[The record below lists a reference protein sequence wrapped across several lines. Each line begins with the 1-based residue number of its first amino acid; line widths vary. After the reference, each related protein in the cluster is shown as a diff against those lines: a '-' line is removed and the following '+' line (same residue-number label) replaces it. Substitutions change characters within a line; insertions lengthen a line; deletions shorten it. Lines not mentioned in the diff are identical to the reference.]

1 MKSKTSFFSGG
12 VFRADWKRFW
22 WLSALHFIFLLV
34 SSVMPFFMDIHS
46 SSVSASGFFL
56 SSFLFHKSG
65 PAFAVQWILPV
76 GVCVLLF
83 SYLHN
88 ASASASLHGTPLRRT
103 TLYISHCAAGLSLL
117 AAPVVL
123 CGLVLLCSLASP
135 QIAFALSLRHI
146 GGWVTVQLVYSL
158 LFFSLAAFT
167 GMFTGN
173 IIAHL
178 LFPYI
183 FAGLPMFFWIMGY
196 RLITSHLYG
205 LHSFSSSWR
214 MAFLYQTPF
223 RLLRNTYAIP
233 MYLGISAL
241 LLAGGYLAYKFRPL
255 ENAGEIIVFSWLR
268 PVFTFGAAL
277 CAGLVGYF
285 YARHFWQ
292 MNSIPVL
299 LVFGLPGLLAAHM
312 LSRRALSLRGF
323 LKPCLIFS
331 AFVLALF
338 CVFRFDLTGY
348 ERRIPKQKDIIGVSI
363 AWPTETNQARI
374 SINGRWATETQ
385 PYNPLMTDPMD
396 IQNVIALHKHKL
408 KNRSTSDNNNDSVAI
423 PISYHL
429 RNGRILRRFYYLSAT
444 ADQAYLEP
452 VWNAEKVKKSWFPLL
467 DETEKTILQITV
479 IDKRMPRLG
488 KNTYSNAQQRLL
500 DALKQDLYASTQFPS
515 LSYNQALTS
524 VDIQYTKPMT
534 FTDTGDPVDSRNL
547 VMFGKRSMHIPV
559 LPTYQNTIA
568 LLKELG
574 FYNSLPGPE
583 NISTIIARL
592 PKSISPADTQIVS
605 FTDPAE
611 IAELYSYIGSIYLTG
626 TAQTADQWITL
637 DFDTGINSYRC
648 EIPVTDS
655 LPALLTESAA

>member
-1 MKSKTSFFSGG
+1 MKSKTSFFNGG
-12 VFRADWKRFW
+12 VFRTDWKRFW
-22 WLSALHFIFLLV
+22 WIGALHFIFLLV
-34 SSVMPFFMDIHS
+34 SSVMPFFMDIHFS
-46 SSVSASGFFL
+46 SASASVPFS
-56 SSFLFHKSG
+56 SSFLFHKSDL
-65 PAFAVQWILPV
+65 AFAVQWILPV

-88 ASASASLHGTPLRRT
+88 ASASASLHGTPLRRRV
-103 TLYISHCAAGLSLL
+103 LYISHCAAGLSLL
-117 AAPVVL
+117 AAPVIL
-123 CGLVLLCSLASP
+123 CGLVLLCSLSAP

-146 GGWVTVQLVYSL
+146 GGWMAVQLVYSL

-183 FAGLPMFFWIMGY
+183 FAGLPMFFWVTGH
-196 RLITSHLYG
+196 RLITPHLYG
-205 LHSFSSSWR
+205 WYSFSSTWR

-223 RLLRNTYAIP
+223 RLLWNTYAIP
-233 MYLGISAL
+233 MYLGISVL
-241 LLAGGYLAYKFRPL
+241 LLVGGYLAYKFRPL
-255 ENAGEIIVFSWLR
+255 ENAGQIIAFSWLR

-277 CAGLVGYF
+277 CTGLVGYF
-285 YARHFWQ
+285 YAHHFWQ

-348 ERRIPKQKDIIGVSI
+348 ERRIPEQEDIIGVSI
-363 AWPTETNQARI
+363 AWPAETNQTRV

-385 PYNPLMTDPMD
+385 PYNSLMTAPAD
-396 IQNVIALHKHKL
+396 IQNVIALHKYKL
-408 KNRSTSDNNNDSVAI
+408 KNRSTSNHDSVAL

-429 RNGRILRRFYYLSAT
+429 KNGRILRRFYYLSAT
-444 ADQAYLEP
+444 ADRAYLEP
-452 VWNAEKVKKSWFPLL
+452 VWNAEKVKKSLFPLL

-479 IDKRMPRLG
+479 TDKRMPRQE
-488 KNTYSNAQQRLL
+488 KNTYPNTQQRLL
-500 DALKQDLYASTQFPS
+500 DALEQDLYASTQFAFP
-515 LSYNQALTS
+515 SYNQALTF

-547 VMFGKRSMHIPV
+547 TMFGKRSMHIPV
-559 LPTYQNTIA
+559 FPAYQNTIT

-574 FYNSLPGPE
+574 FYDSLPGPE
-583 NISTIIARL
+583 NISAIIARL
-592 PKSISPADTQIVS
+592 PNSFSPSDTQTVS

-611 IAELYSYIGSIYLTG
+611 IAELYSYAGSIYLSG

-637 DFDTGINSYRC
+637 DFVDTGANSYRY
-648 EIPVTDS
+648 EIPVTGS
-655 LPALLTESAA
+655 LPTLLTESAA